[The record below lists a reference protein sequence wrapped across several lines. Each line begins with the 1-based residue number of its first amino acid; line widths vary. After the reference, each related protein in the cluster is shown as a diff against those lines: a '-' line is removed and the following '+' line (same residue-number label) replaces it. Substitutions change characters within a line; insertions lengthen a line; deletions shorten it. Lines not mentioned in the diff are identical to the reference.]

1 MDESKSA
8 VADAATVVV
17 RKQYKSTENEGPIEE
32 QDELIEVQV
41 FVVKPA
47 VVRFGIGA
55 TINMG
60 NYESARVDVE
70 VTVPCY
76 KEEVD
81 DAYEFARKWA
91 KTRLEAEA
99 EVITKKKALF

>member
-1 MDESKSA
+1 MDASKSA
-8 VADAATVVV
+8 VADAATAVV
-17 RKQYKSTENEGPIEE
+17 RKQYKTPEGEGPIEE

-47 VVRFGIGA
+47 EVRFGVGA

-60 NYESARVDVE
+60 NFESARVDVM

-81 DAYEFARKWA
+81 DAYEFAKKWA
-91 KTRLEAEA
+91 WARLKAESG
-99 EVITKKKALF
+99 EITKKKALF